1 MGAVGF
7 SVADFRRSWH
17 AGERSELESDLIA
30 RDENVS
36 FQQANSTPALLSI
49 AGAQGIWIK
58 DASGRKYYD
67 FYGNNCHHIGYQH
80 TAVVS
85 AVEEQLKSLCF
96 VPRGLT
102 SAPSIE
108 LAEKLIDLY
117 PDPASKVLLFP
128 GGSAAVEIAIMIA
141 KVHTR
146 RYKTIS
152 FWGAFHG
159 RSAGAL
165 SLSGS
170 RSDRSPK
177 IGPLVPGAIHA
188 PPHYWFARHPGA
200 TKGDLISSG
209 QRSLEVLEALFDSEP
224 EIAALIGEPIRNG
237 PYMPPEGYW
246 SHVQRLCHRHG
257 ALLIFDD
264 IPTGLGKTGRLF
276 NCEHFKLVPDM
287 TLLGKA
293 LGGAVVPLA
302 AIIASSKLDTTAD
315 LNLGYFTHEKN
326 ALSAAAGL
334 ATLSVLVDNKLPER
348 AESLG
353 ALVGE
358 RLKSM
363 YEENSII
370 ANIRYVGLMFAIEFF
385 ASTDGKDSKIV
396 QDAYFALL
404 RSGVLA
410 MPPKGHAIS
419 FSIPLII
426 SEEELLVALDI
437 IGSTMADLSANAS
450 GAAKA
455 FRP

>member
-1 MGAVGF
+1 
-7 SVADFRRSWH
+7 
-17 AGERSELESDLIA
+17 
-30 RDENVS
+30 
-36 FQQANSTPALLSI
+36 
-49 AGAQGIWIK
+49 
-58 DASGRKYYD
+58 
-67 FYGNNCHHIGYQH
+67 
-80 TAVVS
+80 
-85 AVEEQLKSLCF
+85 
-96 VPRGLT
+96 
-102 SAPSIE
+102 
-108 LAEKLIDLY
+108 
-117 PDPASKVLLFP
+117 
-128 GGSAAVEIAIMIA
+128 
-141 KVHTR
+141 
-146 RYKTIS
+146 
-152 FWGAFHG
+152 
-159 RSAGAL
+159 
-165 SLSGS
+165 
-170 RSDRSPK
+170 
-177 IGPLVPGAIHA
+177 
-188 PPHYWFARHPGA
+188 
-200 TKGDLISSG
+200 
-209 QRSLEVLEALFDSEP
+209 VLEALFDSEP

-437 IGSTMADLSANAS
+437 IGSTMADLSAHAS

-455 FRP
+455 LRP